1 MMRVGR
7 RVTLLATLYLLASAA
22 PGWADYRLG
31 RLDCVMLVAEPSDA
45 AGELGIT
52 GQALQ
57 DGLRERLK
65 AKIPKLHVREVGHCV
80 DLLYLNVNLQRLS
93 SSGGRMAGYHANLM
107 LLVQRSARIV
117 KIHEVALVPVWFQTR
132 LLAGSGSPMT
142 DILAAADRLLDQ
154 FALDYSKAQN

>member
-1 MMRVGR
+1 MMQFGR
-7 RVTLLATLYLLASAA
+7 RTLLFVALCLLTSAA

-31 RLDCVMLVAEPSDA
+31 KLTCVMLVAEPSDA
-45 AGELGIT
+45 ARELGVT

-65 AKIPKLHVREVGHCV
+65 AKIPKLHVREVGHCA
-80 DLLYLNVNLQRLS
+80 DLLYLTVNLQRLS

-107 LLVQRSARIV
+107 LLVQRSARIM
-117 KIHEVALVPVWFQTR
+117 KIHEVAVVPVWFQTK

-142 DILAAADRLLDQ
+142 DILTAADRLLDQ
-154 FALDYSKAQN
+154 FAVDYSKAEN